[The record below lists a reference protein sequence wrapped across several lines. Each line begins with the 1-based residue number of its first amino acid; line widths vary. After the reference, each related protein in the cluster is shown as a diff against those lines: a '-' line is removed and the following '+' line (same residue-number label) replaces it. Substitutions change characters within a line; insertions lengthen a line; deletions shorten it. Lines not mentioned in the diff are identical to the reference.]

1 MLLVIA
7 SSLFAVWGLGVAT
20 AHTFDGYLHIALFF
34 AAVALVMRFLMGDLA
49 EY

>member
-1 MLLVIA
+1 MLLTIA

-34 AAVALVMRFLMGDLA
+34 GAVALVMRFLTGKLA
-49 EY
+49 V